1 MATFAVWN
9 LSDYYSPGNIAS
21 VKCDVFTAELGRTHM
36 VCNFK
41 SIYNNRIVKMA
52 YEDGQMGARV
62 QARLGRQMG
71 GKTDKP
77 TAQIEPIYAW
87 FWLVSFQN
95 WRTSQSRRQLCTL

>member
-1 MATFAVWN
+1 
-9 LSDYYSPGNIAS
+9 
-21 VKCDVFTAELGRTHM
+21 VFTAELGRTHM

-77 TAQIEPIYAW
+77 TAQIEPIYA
-87 FWLVSFQN
+87 
-95 WRTSQSRRQLCTL
+95 